1 MNKGK
6 YIFDNVS
13 KKFYDINT
21 GEMASKNIQE
31 YLQNPDI
38 INAIDKGL
46 TKYLGVGGTK
56 WKKQSFRQSAIPFSK
71 NYYCSKYII
80 TMKWF

>member
-21 GEMASKNIQE
+21 GEIASKNIQE

-46 TKYLGVGGTK
+46 TKYLGVGGIK
-56 WKKQSFRQSAIPFSK
+56 
-71 NYYCSKYII
+71 
-80 TMKWF
+80 